1 MATIISKITAFQIE
15 FQAFMQRQMKEIGF
29 GEDILNKIVQE
40 EITKVKPVTQ
50 IETILL
56 ASASKAREAASA
68 APQMI
73 APVVAP
79 VAAAPQM
86 IAPVVAPVA
95 APVAAAPPAEQPK
108 KAVVKLSVAAPAFA
122 YEAAGGAGS
131 SPTLTISSY
140 SEAVKSPAQMNMTLT
155 ESWGDIA
162 MSAAPLQE
170 APLQEMAAPPLWR
183 MEAEKEFTTFTK
195 VISKKGP
202 HTYIFYSRSISE
214 IYKSLVSSRNT
225 HREDTL
231 MEWLHELPAERMES
245 WLADDTTCAT
255 FKTDSTKTKFT
266 RFTIAT
272 IIYAFLPFFVNHN
285 WAKNKLKHLGY
296 CAMPIVGLEL
306 SKFKVS
312 LAKYF
317 GLSPEDKPTEG
328 MLREVAMIQA
338 IRKYIMSYIG
348 TLLEANMAVYKIR
361 SIEKDLSGDIKVSF
375 PSEEA
380 LEKFSKDMK
389 YDMRKDGYL

>member
-1 MATIISKITAFQIE
+1 MIT
-15 FQAFMQRQMKEIGF
+15 
-29 GEDILNKIVQE
+29 
-40 EITKVKPVTQ
+40 
-50 IETILL
+50 
-56 ASASKAREAASA
+56 
-68 APQMI
+68 
-73 APVVAP
+73 PVV
-79 VAAAPQM
+79 APQM

-95 APVAAAPPAEQPK
+95 APVAAPQMITPVVAPAAASAVAAAPAEQPK
-108 KAVVKLSVAAPAFA
+108 KAAVKLSVAAPAFA
-122 YEAAGGAGS
+122 YEAVGGAGS
-131 SPTLTISSY
+131 SPILMISSY
-140 SEAVKSPAQMNMTLT
+140 SEAVKSPAQMNMTLA
-155 ESWGDIA
+155 ESWGDLAI
-162 MSAAPLQE
+162 AAPPQE
-170 APLQEMAAPPLWR
+170 AAPSQEAAPLWR

-214 IYKSLVSSRNT
+214 IHKSLVSSRNT

-231 MEWLHELPAERMES
+231 MEWLHELPVERMES

-306 SKFKVS
+306 SKSKVS
-312 LAKYF
+312 LTKYF

-338 IRKYIMSYIG
+338 IRKYVMSYIG